1 MKSVARTS
9 FGEPD
14 SQTEISS
21 NPAAGFFLTQEHT
34 SPRLNALPFSEFRNA
49 ERELL
54 YVSSCPMDETKNPEE
69 RRRGL
74 VFFDRLCRSSYRK
87 IPVYLLSSLDY
98 KSYEV

>member
-1 MKSVARTS
+1 MKSVTRTS

-54 YVSSCPMDETKNPEE
+54 YVSSCPMDETKNP
-69 RRRGL
+69 RREAPRSCVFRPPLPELVQKNSRLPPVLSGL
-74 VFFDRLCRSSYRK
+74 QV
-87 IPVYLLSSLDY
+87 V
-98 KSYEV
+98 